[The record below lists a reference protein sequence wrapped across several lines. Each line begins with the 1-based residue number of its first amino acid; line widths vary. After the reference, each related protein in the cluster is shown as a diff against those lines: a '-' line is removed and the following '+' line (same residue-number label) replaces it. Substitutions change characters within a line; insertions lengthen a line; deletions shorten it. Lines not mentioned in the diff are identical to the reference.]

1 MIVHYNLHLGT
12 LHNNFNFVTSY
23 FNAMKIFYH
32 FLLVAILFASSSVNA
47 QTFVPMPCTGYN
59 IDGVAENTTAVSSTG
74 GPIDASDFV
83 LYSNFYGTL
92 YGGGAVGLPNNGLV
106 AAGTRTYQLMSYTG
120 NNVLHLVANAADTL
134 VFTNPQAFPA
144 ISLLCFGTQG
154 NATASVTVRFT
165 DNTTEV
171 FPALALTDWFSVVS
185 PVYAGFD
192 RAARTSGAPALV
204 GAAGNPRMMGLDL
217 PLLCTNRGK
226 PIAKIIVRNVS
237 TSSRVCIMAVSGQV
251 PAYSVTGNQNICA
264 AAGTTLTATGF
275 ATYTWQAVSNFAGS
289 NSASVALTPT
299 ANTTY
304 TLLGTDALGCPGYT
318 AVAVIVST
326 ASPILSLAGT
336 TQSICLGAAATVS
349 ASGALNYTLSSP
361 AANGASFVPTSSAVY
376 TIQGS
381 NGCGV
386 ATATTAITVSP
397 LTITATSNNTL
408 VCSGN
413 ITTLTANGA
422 TNYTWMP
429 GTGTQSLFTPSPLAT
444 TIYTLSGRTSSCNA
458 TATIAITTKPLPT
471 LSIVA
476 SNSTVCAG
484 DVVTLTVSGNAQT
497 YTWTPGSQTTTT
509 YTLAPTSNTLISAS
523 GTSSLNCIGNAQQVI
538 VVYALPVLTLTASKY
553 TVCSGGSST
562 LNVSGAVTYTWNS
575 GSIAPTVTVNPIST
589 QVYTVT
595 GTNSNSCIASSTL
608 QVAAI
613 TASVAINSST
623 SICAGGS
630 ATLSASGASSY
641 TWANNNFGFASF
653 AASPSITTIYTVNAT
668 VSYTPASLLCSA
680 TNTTQVTVNPQPT
693 LTVSSTRSVIC
704 KGEKSVL
711 TASASNAGMSYV
723 WTTGSATL
731 SGGTQTVNPTTT
743 VFYSLS
749 GTDANG
755 CTNTLQYQLKVNTC
769 GGIAEAAD
777 VEKGIRLYPNPANA
791 EVYVLA
797 DIATDV
803 VLINALGE
811 VIKEMA
817 INQASAMRI
826 NLEQLP
832 AGVYYI
838 TEKHEG
844 KLQAKKLVVTH

>member
-1 MIVHYNLHLGT
+1 
-12 LHNNFNFVTSY
+12 
-23 FNAMKIFYH
+23 MKISCR
-32 FLLVAILFASSSVNA
+32 FLLVAILFESSTVRS

-59 IDGVAENTTAVSSTG
+59 IDGVAENTTAVTSTG
-74 GPIDASDFV
+74 GAIDASDFV

-171 FPALALTDWFSVVS
+171 FPALSLTDWFSVVS

-237 TSSRVCIMAVSGQV
+237 ASSRVCIMAVSGQV

-289 NSASVALTPT
+289 NSPSIALTPT

-304 TLLGTDALGCPGYT
+304 TLVGTDALGCPGYT

-349 ASGALNYTLSSP
+349 ASGALSYTLSSP

-413 ITTLTANGA
+413 ITTLTASGA

-458 TATIAITTKPLPT
+458 TATIAITTQPLPT

-523 GTSSLNCIGNAQQVI
+523 GTSSLNCNGNAQQVI
-538 VVYALPVLTLTASKY
+538 VVYALPVLTLTASKN

-562 LNVSGAVTYTWNS
+562 LNVSGAVTYTWSS
-575 GSIAPTVTVNPIST
+575 GSTAPIVTVNPVST
-589 QVYTVT
+589 QVYTVS
-595 GTNSNSCIASSTL
+595 GTNSNSCIASSTI
-608 QVAAI
+608 QVA
-613 TASVAINSST
+613 TFTGSVAISSNS

-641 TWANNNFGFASF
+641 TWANNNFGFATF
-653 AASPSITTIYTVNAT
+653 AASPSVTTIYTVNAT
-668 VSYTPASLLCSA
+668 VSFTPASLLCSA
-680 TNTTQVTVNPQPT
+680 SNTTQVTVNPLPT
-693 LTVSSTRSVIC
+693 ITVSSTRSVIC
-704 KGEKSVL
+704 RGEKSVL
-711 TASASNAGMSYV
+711 TASAGNVGMTYV
-723 WTTGSATL
+723 WTVGSTTL
-731 SGGTQTVNPTTT
+731 TGGTQTVNPNTTQ
-743 VFYSLS
+743 FYSVNGS
-749 GTDANG
+749 DANG
-755 CTNTLQYQLKVNTC
+755 CSNDVQFQLKVNTC
-769 GGIAEAAD
+769 TGIEETAANNFD
-777 VEKGIRLYPNPANA
+777 VQVFPNPATHEISIKA
-791 EVYVLA
+791 EQSGNLEILDAQGKIVLSLILVAQESQIIDVSNLQKGVYFVHLRGKSFCGKL
-797 DIATDV
+797 
-803 VLINALGE
+803 VLID
-811 VIKEMA
+811 
-817 INQASAMRI
+817 
-826 NLEQLP
+826 
-832 AGVYYI
+832 
-838 TEKHEG
+838 
-844 KLQAKKLVVTH
+844 